1 MSRAG
6 FGWAAGGAGAGLAV
20 VVLALGLARGG
31 TPPSSTLAA
40 PPAPVVAAAQ
50 APAPPPPSLPAPT
63 ADASGGSSWAWSGGG
78 GSQAAAPRSGGA
90 SRAPSHGPV
99 TLYDLHIASVGISA
113 PVIGVGVVHGA
124 MDAPFGPASSAVWHE
139 AFWLDLGAHP
149 GQPGTMTVAGHL
161 DDTLGRPAAFWTLR
175 NLHPGD
181 VVEVS
186 RRADGV
192 TVRYRITEV
201 DSYSNS
207 QANSPAVLHRIYGS
221 AGGGTD
227 DGVARISL
235 ITCTGRYVNGEYNHR
250 FVAYGQLIP

>member
-1 MSRAG
+1 MRAG
-6 FGWAAGGAGAGLAV
+6 LGWLAGGAGAGLATVAV
-20 VVLALGLARGG
+20 VVGALHSGSEPG
-31 TPPSSTLAA
+31 TVTLSQ
-40 PPAPVVAAAQ
+40 PAPAVAAAPVSTATP
-50 APAPPPPSLPAPT
+50 APAPQST
-63 ADASGGSSWAWSGGG
+63 SSGSSTGSGGHYSGGGTWSGGSSRPAYHPP
-78 GSQAAAPRSGGA
+78 AK
-90 SRAPSHGPV
+90 
-99 TLYDLHIASVGISA
+99 LYDLRIASVGIAA
-113 PVIGVGVVHGA
+113 PVIAVGVVHGA

-139 AFWLDLGAHP
+139 AFWLNLGAQP

-175 NLHPGD
+175 NLQPGG
-181 VVEVS
+181 VVEVT

-207 QANSPAVLHRIYGS
+207 QANSPAVIHRIYGS

-235 ITCTGRYVNGEYNHR
+235 INCTGQYVNGEYNHR
-250 FVAYGQLIP
+250 FVAYGELIS